1 MRMAES
7 SAARLDGLPSNVA
20 IALSAFL
27 AAARDT
33 LSDDLVSAVLFGSAA
48 EGKLGPA
55 SDVNL
60 LLVLRTFAPDKI
72 RGMRDAFLAAEA
84 AIKLRV
90 MFLLEEEVSSAA
102 EFFAQKFADILRRHR
117 IVFGS
122 DVLVALKI
130 PRRAEIFR
138 LRQILLNL
146 VLRLREAY
154 VARGHRPEQATLILA
169 DTLGPLR
176 AACATL
182 LELEGT
188 PNADS
193 TAALTSVAASFGAAG
208 AEAAE
213 GALAAHEG
221 KLADTDAEGLLF
233 KVLALAMQIAK
244 RAAQLT

>member
-7 SAARLDGLPSNVA
+7 SAARLDGLPSNIVT
-20 IALSAFL
+20 ALSAFL
-27 AAARDT
+27 TAARDA
-33 LSDDLVSAVLFGSAA
+33 LSADLVSAVLFGSAA
-48 EGKLGPA
+48 EGKLGPT

-60 LLVLRTFAPDKI
+60 LLVLRAFAPDKI
-72 RGMRDAFLAAEA
+72 GRMRDAFLAAEA

-90 MFLLEEEVSSAA
+90 MFVLEDEVSSAA

-117 IVFGS
+117 IVFGT
-122 DVLVALKI
+122 DVLASLKVS
-130 PRRAEIFR
+130 RRAEIFR

-146 VLRLREAY
+146 VVRLREAY
-154 VARGHRPEQATLILA
+154 IARGHRPEQATFILS
-169 DTLGPLR
+169 DTFGPLR

-193 TAALTSVAASFGAAG
+193 TAALTTVAASFSAQSGAAV
-208 AEAAE
+208 A

-221 KLADTDAEGLLF
+221 KSLNADAEDLLF
-233 KVLALAMQIAK
+233 QVLALAMQISK